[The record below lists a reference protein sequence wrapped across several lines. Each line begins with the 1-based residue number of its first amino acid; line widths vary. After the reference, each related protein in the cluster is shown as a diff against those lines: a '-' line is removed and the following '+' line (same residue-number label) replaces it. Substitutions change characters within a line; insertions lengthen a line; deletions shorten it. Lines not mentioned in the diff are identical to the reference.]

1 MLVYSKYRRQRDYT
15 TIDEQSLHVNGPTQ
29 AEINRITQRL
39 PLHKNEKLPAIVNIN
54 ELVLQSD
61 VQYDIRQI
69 IVSLAQASAH
79 VIGIGPYGR
88 KLIEMFMKRLIRKRK
103 HELDTRKNLLE
114 MGFDKIMVIHALRL
128 TK

>member
-1 MLVYSKYRRQRDYT
+1 MLVYSKYRRQKEFT
-15 TIDEQSLHVNGPTQ
+15 AVDESIKFKGPTQ
-29 AEINRITQRL
+29 TEINRITQRL
-39 PLHKNEKLPAIVNIN
+39 PLYKNDKLPPIVNIN

-69 IVSLAQASAH
+69 IVSLAQAAAY
-79 VIGIGPYGR
+79 VIGVGPYGR

-103 HELDTRKNLLE
+103 HELDTRRNLLE
-114 MGFDKIMVIHALRL
+114 MGFDRIKVVHALRM